1 MKDILQ
7 SDCILITKG
16 CVYYYVGAA
25 AVLFVGWRIFSALQ
39 PPAAEAPVVPV
50 VRTVTIGDTASKETA
65 VYPGEVR
72 GKFESNL
79 AFQVLGKI
87 RARHINLGD
96 KVRAG
101 QVLMELDPK
110 DVQQSYNAAQ
120 ATYQA
125 ALSNYEVVK
134 ENYKRY
140 TALYEKGAVS
150 TMIRDE
156 HKTRYDAAASQLESA
171 RAQLTASGNQ
181 MDYTRLVSDHDGV
194 VASIS
199 GEVGQVV
206 GAGTPVATVVQD
218 GSREIQIFVPENRL
232 GQIRLNQ
239 PATITFW
246 ALNNLTA
253 TGHIAEIAPMA
264 DSVTRT
270 YKVKVAVDSMPEAA
284 NLGMTAKVTLNAGT
298 VKSTLVPT
306 GAIYQ
311 TGDQAQVWVVRDKK
325 VSLIPVKTAGFEGSD
340 VRITEGLSKG
350 DVVVTGGIN
359 KLAEGQEVRLEGS
372 EAK

>member
-1 MKDILQ
+1 MNLPEIKMSKTHYML
-7 SDCILITKG
+7 L
-16 CVYYYVGAA
+16 GAV
-25 AVLFVGWRIFSALQ
+25 AVIFIGWRVFSALQ
-39 PPAAEAPVVPV
+39 PPATEAPVVPV
-50 VRTVTIGDTASKETA
+50 VRTVTIGDTAAKEMA

-110 DVQQSYNAAQ
+110 DVQQGYSAAQ

-150 TMIRDE
+150 TMTRDE

-171 RAQLTASGNQ
+171 RAQLTISENQ
-181 MDYTRLVSDHDGV
+181 MGYTRLVSDHDGV

-232 GQIRLNQ
+232 GQISLNQ

-311 TGDQAQVWVVRDKK
+311 TGDQAKVWVVRDKK
-325 VSLIPVKTAGFEGSD
+325 VSLVPVRTAGFEGSD

-359 KLAEGQEVRLEGS
+359 KLAEGQEVRLESS
-372 EAK
+372 ETK

>member
-1 MKDILQ
+1 MNLPEIKM
-7 SDCILITKG
+7 TKIHYM
-16 CVYYYVGAA
+16 VMGAA

-39 PPAAEAPVVPV
+39 PPAAEAPIVPV
-50 VRTVTIGDTASKETA
+50 VRTITIGDTASKETA

-87 RARHINLGD
+87 RVRHINLGD

-150 TMIRDE
+150 TMTRDE

-171 RAQLTASGNQ
+171 RAQLTASENQ
-181 MDYTRLVSDHDGV
+181 VGYTRLVSDHDGV
-194 VASIS
+194 VTSIS

-311 TGDQAQVWVVRDKK
+311 TGDQAKVWVVRDKK
-325 VSLIPVKTAGFEGSD
+325 VSLVPVKTAGFEGSD
-340 VRITEGLSKG
+340 VKITEGLSKG
-350 DVVVTGGIN
+350 DIVVTGGIN
-359 KLAEGQEVRLEGS
+359 KLAEGQEVRLESS
-372 EAK
+372 ETK

>member
-1 MKDILQ
+1 MNLPEIKMTKTHYMIL
-7 SDCILITKG
+7 
-16 CVYYYVGAA
+16 GAA
-25 AVLFVGWRIFSALQ
+25 AVLFVGWRVFSALQ
-39 PPAAEAPVVPV
+39 PPALEDRIAPV
-50 VRTVTIGDTASKETA
+50 VRTITIGDTVAKDTA
-65 VYPGEVR
+65 LYPGEVR
-72 GKFESNL
+72 GKYESPL
-79 AFQVLGKI
+79 AFQAPGKI
-87 RARHINLGD
+87 VARYVNLGD
-96 KVRAG
+96 NVRAG

-110 DVQQSYNAAQ
+110 DVRQNYNAAQ

-171 RAQLTASGNQ
+171 RAQLTASENQ
-181 MDYTRLVSDHDGV
+181 MGYTRLMSDHDGV
-194 VASIS
+194 VSSIS

-325 VSLIPVKTAGFEGSD
+325 VSLVPVKTAGFEGSD
-340 VRITEGLSKG
+340 VKITEGLSKG

>member
-1 MKDILQ
+1 MNLPEIKM
-7 SDCILITKG
+7 TKTHYMVMG
-16 CVYYYVGAA
+16 VA

-39 PPAAEAPVVPV
+39 PPAAEAPIVPV
-50 VRTVTIGDTASKETA
+50 VRTITIGDTASKETA

-72 GKFESNL
+72 GRFESNL
-79 AFQVLGKI
+79 AFQVVGKI

-110 DVQQSYNAAQ
+110 DVQQSYNVAQ

-140 TALYEKGAVS
+140 TVLYEKGAVS
-150 TMIRDE
+150 TMTRDE

-171 RAQLTASGNQ
+171 RAQLTASENQ
-181 MDYTRLVSDHDGV
+181 MGYTRLVSDHDGV
-194 VASIS
+194 IASIS

-270 YKVKVAVDSMPEAA
+270 YKVKVAVDSMPEQA

-311 TGDQAQVWVVRDKK
+311 TGDEAKVWVVRDKK
-325 VSLIPVKTAGFEGSD
+325 VSLVPVKTAGFEGSD
-340 VRITEGLSKG
+340 VKITDGLSKG

-359 KLAEGQEVRLEGS
+359 KLAEGQEVRLESS
-372 EAK
+372 ETK

>member
-1 MKDILQ
+1 MNLPEIKMTKTHYMIL
-7 SDCILITKG
+7 
-16 CVYYYVGAA
+16 GAA

-96 KVRAG
+96 KV
-101 QVLMELDPK
+101 PK

-325 VSLIPVKTAGFEGSD
+325 VSLVPVKTAGFEGSD
-340 VRITEGLSKG
+340 VKITEGLSKG

>member
-1 MKDILQ
+1 MNLPEIHLTKTHYKIL
-7 SDCILITKG
+7 
-16 CVYYYVGAA
+16 GAL
-25 AVLFVGWRIFSALQ
+25 VVVFIGWRVFSALQ
-39 PPAAEAPVVPV
+39 PPAPEDRIVPV
-50 VRTVTIGDTASKETA
+50 VRTITIGDTAAKDTA

-72 GKFESNL
+72 GKYESNL
-79 AFQVLGKI
+79 AFQVAGKI
-87 RARHINLGD
+87 VARHINLGD
-96 KVRAG
+96 NVRAG

-140 TALYEKGAVS
+140 TTLYEKGAVS
-150 TMIRDE
+150 TLIRDE

-171 RAQLTASGNQ
+171 RAQLTASENQ
-181 MDYTRLVSDHDGV
+181 LGYTRLVSDHDGM

-199 GEVGQVV
+199 GEIGQVV
-206 GAGTPVATVVQD
+206 GAGTPMATVVQD
-218 GSREIQIFVPENRL
+218 GSREIQIYVPENRL
-232 GQIRLNQ
+232 GQVKLNQ

-246 ALNNLTA
+246 ALNDMTA
-253 TGHIAEIAPMA
+253 SGHIAEIAAMA

-284 NLGMTAKVTLNAGT
+284 KLGMTAKVVLNSGT
-298 VKSTLVPT
+298 VNTTLIPT

-311 TGDQAQVWVVRDKK
+311 TGDQAKVWVIRDKK
-325 VSLIPVKTAGFEGSD
+325 AALVPVKTAGFEGSN
-340 VRITEGLSKG
+340 VRITEGLAKG

-372 EAK
+372 ENK

>member
-1 MKDILQ
+1 MNLPEIKMTKTHYRIL
-7 SDCILITKG
+7 
-16 CVYYYVGAA
+16 GAL
-25 AVLFVGWRIFSALQ
+25 AVLFVGWRVFSALQ
-39 PPAAEAPVVPV
+39 PPALEPPVIPV
-50 VRTVTIGDTASKETA
+50 VRTVTIGETAAKDTA

-79 AFQVLGKI
+79 AFQVAGKI
-87 RARHINLGD
+87 VARHINLGD
-96 KVRAG
+96 NVRAG
-101 QVLMELDPK
+101 QILMELDPK

-134 ENYKRY
+134 ENYRRY

-150 TMIRDE
+150 TLVRDE

-171 RAQLTASGNQ
+171 RAQLTASENQ
-181 MDYTRLVSDHDGV
+181 LGYTRLVSDHDGM

-199 GEVGQVV
+199 GEIGQVV
-206 GAGTPVATVVQD
+206 GAGTPMATVVQD
-218 GSREIQIFVPENRL
+218 GSREIQIYVPENRL
-232 GQIRLNQ
+232 GQVKLNQ

-246 ALNNLTA
+246 ALNDLTA
-253 TGHIAEIAPMA
+253 SGHVAEIAAMA

-270 YKVKVAVDSMPEAA
+270 YKVKVAVDSMPEQAK
-284 NLGMTAKVTLNAGT
+284 LGMTAKVVLNSGT
-298 VKSTLVPT
+298 VNSTVVPA
-306 GAIYQ
+306 GSIYQ
-311 TGDQAQVWVVRDKK
+311 TGDQAKVWVIRDKK
-325 VSLIPVKTAGFEGSD
+325 AVLIPVKTAGFEGSN
-340 VRITEGLSKG
+340 VRITEGLAKG

>member
-1 MKDILQ
+1 MNLPEIKMTKTHYMIL
-7 SDCILITKG
+7 
-16 CVYYYVGAA
+16 GAA

-87 RARHINLGD
+87 RARHISLGD

-253 TGHIAEIAPMA
+253 AGHIAEIAPMA

-325 VSLIPVKTAGFEGSD
+325 VSLVPVKTAGFEGSD

>member
-1 MKDILQ
+1 MNLPEIHLTKNHYRIL
-7 SDCILITKG
+7 
-16 CVYYYVGAA
+16 GALA
-25 AVLFVGWRIFSALQ
+25 IVFVGWRIFSALQ
-39 PPAAEAPVVPV
+39 PPTPEDRIVPV
-50 VRTVTIGDTASKETA
+50 VRTVTIGDTAAKDTA

-72 GKFESNL
+72 GKYESSL
-79 AFQVLGKI
+79 AFQVAGKI
-87 RARHINLGD
+87 VARHINLGD
-96 KVRAG
+96 NVRAG

-110 DVQQSYNAAQ
+110 DVQQSYNAAL

-150 TMIRDE
+150 TMTRDE
-156 HKTRYDAAASQLESA
+156 HKTRYDAAASQMESA
-171 RAQLTASGNQ
+171 RAQLTASENQ
-181 MDYTRLVSDHDGV
+181 LNYTRLVSDHDGM

-206 GAGTPVATVVQD
+206 GAGTPMATVVQD
-218 GSREIQIFVPENRL
+218 GSREIQIYVPENRL
-232 GQIRLNQ
+232 GQVKLNQ

-246 ALNNLTA
+246 ALNDRTA
-253 TGHIAEIAPMA
+253 SGHVSEIAAMA

-270 YKVKVAVDSMPEAA
+270 YKVKVAVDSMPEQAK
-284 NLGMTAKVTLNAGT
+284 LGMTAKVVLESGSVNTTLI
-298 VKSTLVPT
+298 PT

-311 TGDQAQVWVVRDKK
+311 TGDQPQVWVVRDKK
-325 VSLIPVKTAGFEGSD
+325 AALVPVKTAGFEGNK
-340 VRITEGLSKG
+340 VKIAEGLSKG

>member
-1 MKDILQ
+1 MNLPEIHLTKTHYKIL
-7 SDCILITKG
+7 
-16 CVYYYVGAA
+16 GAL
-25 AVLFVGWRIFSALQ
+25 AVVFFGWRIFSALQ
-39 PPAAEAPVVPV
+39 PPAQEDRIAPV
-50 VRTVTIGDTASKETA
+50 VRTITIGDTAAKDTA

-72 GKFESNL
+72 GKYESNL
-79 AFQVLGKI
+79 AFQVAGKI
-87 RARHINLGD
+87 VARHINLGD
-96 KVRAG
+96 NVRAG

-150 TMIRDE
+150 TLIRDE

-171 RAQLTASGNQ
+171 RAQFTAAENQ
-181 MDYTRLVSDHDGV
+181 LSYTKLVSDHDGM

-199 GEVGQVV
+199 GEIGQVV
-206 GAGTPVATVVQD
+206 GAGTPMATVIQD
-218 GSREIQIFVPENRL
+218 GSREIQIYVPENRL
-232 GQIRLNQ
+232 GQIKLDQ

-246 ALNNLTA
+246 ALDNLTA
-253 TGHIAEIAPMA
+253 SGHIAEISAMA

-270 YKVKVAVDSMPEAA
+270 YKVKVAVDSMPEQAK
-284 NLGMTAKVTLNAGT
+284 LGMTAKVVLNTGIDRAIQIP
-298 VKSTLVPT
+298 S

-311 TGDQAQVWVVRDKK
+311 TGDQPQVWVVRDKK
-325 VSLIPVKTAGFEGSD
+325 VSLIPVKTAGFEGSN
-340 VRITEGLSKG
+340 VRITEGLAKG
-350 DVVVTGGIN
+350 DVVITGGIN
-359 KLAEGQEVRLEGS
+359 KLAEGQEVRLESS